1 MSGIEENGLPVKRV
15 GDDGRLGSGARRG
28 VESGGGAAS
37 AEAGRGV
44 GNGAEARSAS
54 GDGSSAGADT
64 GRGIGN
70 GSAAGADAGRR
81 LESGGGSTVPV
92 KLALSGVSK
101 SFGSRRKPLPV
112 IGGVSL
118 EVREGEFVSLIGPS
132 GSGKS
137 TLFHLIGG
145 LLQPDAGEIALDGR
159 AITGERGH
167 IAYMPQQPALLPWRT
182 IESNVILD
190 REIHG
195 APRRETLEE
204 ARRWMARAGLAG
216 FEQAYPHM
224 LSGGMQQRAAFVR
237 ALLSPHELMCLDEPF
252 SALDAFT
259 RSEMQAWLLDIWE
272 ETRRSVLFVTHHI
285 EEALLLSDTIY
296 VLSGRPSA
304 VLRRIEVPFPRPRR
318 EEIAETPEFLALRRE
333 LTGLMKEEQR
343 KSRNAAARG

>member
-1 MSGIEENGLPVKRV
+1 MSEREK
-15 GDDGRLGSGARRG
+15 
-28 VESGGGAAS
+28 ESGRAA
-37 AEAGRGV
+37 E
-44 GNGAEARSAS
+44 
-54 GDGSSAGADT
+54 D
-64 GRGIGN
+64 
-70 GSAAGADAGRR
+70 R
-81 LESGGGSTVPV
+81 LGGGSPVSAASGGTAAGLAADSARTGAADTPV
-92 KLALSGVSK
+92 KLALSGVHK
-101 SFGSRRKPLPV
+101 SFGSKRRPLPV

-159 AITGERGH
+159 SIAGERGH
-167 IAYMPQQPALLPWRT
+167 IAYMPQQPALFPWRT
-182 IESNVILD
+182 IEDNVALD
-190 REIHG
+190 REVNG
-195 APRRETLEE
+195 TPRRETLEE
-204 ARRWMARAGLAG
+204 ARRWMARAGLSG
-216 FEQAYPHM
+216 FEQAYPHT

-318 EEIAETPEFLALRRE
+318 EEIAESPEFLALRRE

-343 KSRNAAARG
+343 KSRSGTFES

>member
-1 MSGIEENGLPVKRV
+1 MSKSEKENRRI
-15 GDDGRLGSGARRG
+15 GRG
-28 VESGGGAAS
+28 
-37 AEAGRGV
+37 AEAGS
-44 GNGAEARSAS
+44 ES
-54 GDGSSAGADT
+54 
-64 GRGIGN
+64 
-70 GSAAGADAGRR
+70 DAPIK
-81 LESGGGSTVPV
+81 LE
-92 KLALSGVSK
+92 LSGLHK
-101 SFGSRRKPLPV
+101 SFGSKRKPLPV

-118 EVREGEFVSLIGPS
+118 QVHEGEFVSLIGPS

-145 LLQPDAGEIALDGR
+145 LLQPEQGEIRLDGR
-159 AITGERGH
+159 VINGERGH
-167 IAYMPQQPALLPWRT
+167 IGYMPQQPALFPWRT
-182 IESNVILD
+182 IEDNVVLD
-190 REIHG
+190 HEVNGI
-195 APRRETLEE
+195 PRRETLDE
-204 ARRWMARAGLAG
+204 ARRWMERAGLAG

-237 ALLSPHELMCLDEPF
+237 ALLSPHGLMCLDEPF

-259 RSEMQAWLLDIWE
+259 RSEMQTWLLDIWE

-318 EEIAETPEFLALRRE
+318 EEIAESPEFLALRRE

-343 KSRNAAARG
+343 KTRSSDISGIL